1 MKTRMFTPGLSITG
15 LLGLLGATML
25 STQVMAQ
32 TPLPIPTAAQAQA
45 ADQRVG
51 QSITV
56 NGATIFYQDSGGTG
70 TPLILIHGFP
80 LTGQL
85 FQGQYSGLASQ
96 FRVITPDLRGF
107 GKSTT
112 PSAAG
117 SIATYAADIVAL
129 MDHLNIQKAIIGG
142 HSMGGQITMEL
153 YNEVPTRFA
162 GMILIDTNPMPAST
176 VEQAEWPSF
185 GAQATALGVPSIVS
199 TITPQMLTGFERLIN
214 VPATTTMMDMLAEGS
229 VNGVIGGGQALATR
243 PSYEA
248 LLPTI
253 AVPTL
258 LLVGLDD
265 PIYSTEVSEAAQ
277 AAIPGAQLGIIPVAE
292 HGSIF
297 EQPGY
302 ANFLITQW
310 ATAHGI

>member
-1 MKTRMFTPGLSITG
+1 MTTRISIPSLG
-15 LLGLLGATML
+15 ALLGLFGATML
-25 STQVMAQ
+25 STQTVAQ

-56 NGATIFYQDSGGTG
+56 NGATIFYQDSGGSG
-70 TPLILIHGFP
+70 TPLLLIHGFP
-80 LTGQL
+80 LSGQL

-112 PSAAG
+112 PNAGG
-117 SIATYAADIVAL
+117 SIATYAADILAL

-142 HSMGGQITMEL
+142 HSMGGQITLEL
-153 YNEVPTRFA
+153 YNEAPTRFL
-162 GMILIDTNPMPAST
+162 GMILIDSNPMPASI
-176 VEQAEWPSF
+176 VEQAEFPAF
-185 GAQATALGVPSIVS
+185 GVQAQTLGVPSIVS
-199 TITPQMLTGFERLIN
+199 TITPQMITGLERLIN
-214 VPATTTMMDMLAEGS
+214 VPATTTMMDILAEGS
-229 VNGVIGGGQALATR
+229 VDGVIGGGQALATR
-243 PSYEA
+243 PSYVA

-265 PIYSTEVSEAAQ
+265 PIYSTEVSETAK
-277 AAIPGAQLGIIPVAE
+277 AAIPNAQLGIIPDAE
-292 HGSIF
+292 HASIY

-302 ANFLITQW
+302 ANFLIAQW
-310 ATAHGI
+310 ATSQGL